1 MQTKHSRNRL
11 MRYSKLLVLSGIVCQ
26 IIPFG
31 CGQGIL
37 RLVTPVFLDDTV
49 GLLDGIVR
57 AVAPLVLP

>member
-1 MQTKHSRNRL
+1 MQPKYFRGRQV
-11 MRYSKLLVLSGIVCQ
+11 RYSKLLVLGGVVCQ
-26 IIPFG
+26 LIPFG

-49 GLLDGIVR
+49 GLLDGIVT